1 MSSSIKKGAIIS
13 YVAIFLNI
21 AITFFYTPWMIK
33 KIGVSD
39 YGLYSLV
46 ISFISYFI
54 MDFGL
59 HQAVQRFIAKYRA
72 DGDEDKVAKMVGIT
86 TRVYLIIDAVI
97 FVVLF
102 VLFFFISNIFKGLT
116 PEEIEKLKGLYVIA
130 GTFSVLNF
138 MFKPMAGAMMAY
150 EYFVEERALEMVN
163 KVGLVLLVCVAL
175 YFGAGVYALVLING
189 AVSLFVSVA
198 KYYVFRRKSKLKI
211 QWNYFDKSEL
221 KSIFSFSMWTFG
233 SGLAQRLRF
242 SLIPTV
248 LGILSNSHEIAV
260 FALGAQIEGMVF
272 TLSTGINGLFLPK
285 VSRMMKRQEREGVLD
300 LMIQIGRIQLLLIG
314 LIFCGFVIFGQYFLH
329 LWVGDEFTPTY
340 FVVIFLI
347 ITNLVTLTQHI
358 AVDMIYVE
366 NKIKDMTTRLFIT
379 SLGGLIIACFL
390 ASSLGAVGCAIGT
403 GVGLCAY
410 LIWINIYYHG
420 VLGIDI
426 KLFFLR
432 CHLKI
437 LPVLVLYS
445 AVAYAVFMFVDV
457 DSWFKLFLSISLY
470 VLVYFTLCYFFIFNE
485 QEKNLIHVKKRTRQ
499 TGGFIRNK

>member
-1 MSSSIKKGAIIS
+1 MSSSIKKGAIFS
-13 YVAIFLNI
+13 YIAIFVNI
-21 AITFFYTPWMIK
+21 AVTFFYTPWMIK

-72 DGDEDKVAKMVGIT
+72 EDDEDKVGKMVGIT

-97 FVVLF
+97 FLILL
-102 VLFFFISNIFKGLT
+102 VLFFFITNIFKGLT
-116 PEEIEKLKGLYVIA
+116 IEEIEKLKGLYVIA
-130 GTFSVLNF
+130 ATFSVLNF

-175 YFGAGVYALVLING
+175 YFGAGVYTLVLING
-189 AVSLFVSVA
+189 AVSLFVSIA
-198 KYYVFRRKSKLKI
+198 KFYVFRRKSKLKI
-211 QWNYFDKSEL
+211 KWGYYDKGEL
-221 KSIFSFSMWTFG
+221 KNIFSFSMWTFC
-233 SGLAQRLRF
+233 SGLAQRLRI
-242 SLIPTV
+242 SLVPTL

-260 FALGAQIEGMVF
+260 YALGAQIEGMVF

-285 VSRMMKRQEREGVLD
+285 VSRMMKRQEREDVLD

-314 LIFCGFVIFGQYFLH
+314 LIFCGFVLFGHFFIH
-329 LWVGDEFTPTY
+329 LWIGDEFTLTY
-340 FVVIFLI
+340 LVVIFLI
-347 ITNLVTLTQHI
+347 IANLVSLTQHI
-358 AVDMIYVE
+358 AVDVIYVE
-366 NKIKDMTTRLFIT
+366 NKIRDMTIRLFIT
-379 SLGGLIIACFL
+379 SLGGFIIASLL
-390 ASSLGAVGCAIGT
+390 APSLGAVGCAIGT
-403 GVGLCAY
+403 CVGLCVY
-410 LIWINIYYHG
+410 LVWINVYYQQ

-426 KLFFLR
+426 KKFFQH

-445 AVAYAVFMFVDV
+445 AIVYSVFMFVDM
-457 DSWFKLFLSISLY
+457 DSWVKLIVSISLY
-470 VLVYFTLCYFFIFNE
+470 VIVFFVLCYFFVFNE
-485 QEKNLIHVKKRTRQ
+485 QEKKLIHIKK
-499 TGGFIRNK
+499 I